1 MATSFRTFGLASVI
15 LALSVFAAGCHEKN
29 TSTTSAET
37 DHAKTAKA
45 EAKAQ
50 SLQQESDAAL
60 SDFRATDPSI
70 DEFLQRAAGYA
81 VFPSVGK
88 GGFIVGGAHGNGI
101 VYEGGRPTGTA
112 SLTQASVGFLAG
124 GQTFR
129 ELIVFGSQ
137 DALNS
142 FRNGQLKLGAE
153 VSAVALKSGAAAQAQ
168 FKNGIAVFVKPTGG
182 AMFDAS
188 VNGQSFS
195 YKPM

>member
-1 MATSFRTFGLASVI
+1 M
-15 LALSVFAAGCHEKN
+15 
-29 TSTTSAET
+29 
-37 DHAKTAKA
+37 AKA
-45 EAKAQ
+45 EAKSQ
-50 SLQQESDAAL
+50 SLQQEAEAAL
-60 SDFRATDPSI
+60 SDFRATDSSI
-70 DEFLQRAAGYA
+70 DELLHRSAGYA

-112 SLTQASVGFLAG
+112 SLTQANVGFLAG

-129 ELIVFGSQ
+129 ELIVFGTA

-142 FRNGQLKLGAE
+142 FRNGQLKLGAD

-168 FKNGIAVFVKPTGG
+168 LKNGVAVFVKPIGG

-188 VNGQSFS
+188 VNGQAFS

>member
-1 MATSFRTFGLASVI
+1 M
-15 LALSVFAAGCHEKN
+15 
-29 TSTTSAET
+29 
-37 DHAKTAKA
+37 AKA
-45 EAKAQ
+45 EAKSQ
-50 SLQQESDAAL
+50 SLQQEAEAAL
-60 SDFRATDPSI
+60 SDFRATDSSI
-70 DEFLQRAAGYA
+70 DELLHRSAGYA